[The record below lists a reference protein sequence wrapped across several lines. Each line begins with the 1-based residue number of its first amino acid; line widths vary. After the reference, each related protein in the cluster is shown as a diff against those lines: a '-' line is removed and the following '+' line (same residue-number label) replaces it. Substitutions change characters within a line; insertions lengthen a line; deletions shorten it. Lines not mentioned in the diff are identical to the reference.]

1 MPENTSTVI
10 DTDELR
16 DLVAN
21 ALELPREQVTDR
33 ANFADDLLVDSLIAL
48 EIVVKLEK
56 RYQIKILESDFK
68 QLTTLLD
75 VHGLVEA
82 KLQDKAGA

>member
-33 ANFADDLLVDSLIAL
+33 ANFADDLLVDSLMAL

-82 KLQDKAGA
+82 KLKDKADA